1 MTEPMGMNLFYCI
14 FPPPRESEFPQR
26 KKEKKRKKKRT
37 APLFEARY
45 SHPAASCLRS

>member
-26 KKEKKRKKKRT
+26 KKKKEEKKEL
-37 APLFEARY
+37 P
-45 SHPAASCLRS
+45 PCLRLDILILLQVV